1 MKESPESSNPEW
13 PKYPNDA
20 KDLSGLSKRKVAVA
34 MNDTDDSFFV
44 LGARLTIE
52 GGYAWDVWTFIWEQ
66 TAEVNATAAILLIEI
81 FVPLAYLLIFGCSTV
96 GKTINFVAKHSNSM
110 AVVLELNGLIFNA
123 YCMELSSIPKKE
135 MYALVSDQQKR
146 RMDYVKHQLRFH
158 PAKVGKQALS
168 IFLEKSSFPLQG
180 FWLYWDLANK
190 VVCPP
195 MPNEKEEN
203 TLSVLSDANMPTT

>member
-1 MKESPESSNPEW
+1 
-13 PKYPNDA
+13 
-20 KDLSGLSKRKVAVA
+20 
-34 MNDTDDSFFV
+34 MNDTDYSNESFFV
-44 LGARLTIE
+44 LGARLSIE
-52 GGYAWDVWTFIWEQ
+52 GGYAWDVWTFVWEQ

-81 FVPLAYLLIFGCSTV
+81 FVPLAYLLIFGCNTVDLEFKHWKANRQSLQV
-96 GKTINFVAKHSNSM
+96 GKTINFVAKHNNSM
-110 AVVLELNGLIFNA
+110 AVVLELNGLILNA
-123 YCMELSSIPKKE
+123 YCMEFCPIPKKE

-146 RMDYVKHQLRFH
+146 RMDYVKSHLQFY
-158 PAKVGKQALS
+158 PAKASKEALS